1 LSTLCHSFFNEIQR
15 EWHAKSSGP
24 VLIELVFAANAI
36 LFSMLTNDFWYGFL
50 LGAGLV
56 FLVFFVSRLIIRN
69 RKEGR

>member
-1 LSTLCHSFFNEIQR
+1 VLKARYFFAVNSKPPTTPINR
-15 EWHAKSSGP
+15 F
-24 VLIELVFAANAI
+24 VTDAI
-36 LFSMLTNDFWYGFL
+36 LLSMLTNEFWYGFL